1 MAVEVG
7 SKAPD
12 FTLVNQDRE
21 NVTLSQELGK
31 GNVVLAFF
39 PGAFS
44 GTCTKE
50 FCNFRDTMSNFS
62 NVNAKVLGIS
72 TDTFFALKAWDD
84 QQKLGFPLLSD
95 YNKEVI
101 NKYGVVNPDMIG
113 LKNIA
118 KRAVFVIDKSGVV
131 RYREVLEDARN
142 EPDYSK
148 LNEALGVAV
157 SRGREGRGQRAES
170 KDAYNLIVICSSS
183 LFPLPSLDDPHPR
196 HTQPVD
202 GLDA

>member
-1 MAVEVG
+1 MAVDVG

-31 GNVVLAFF
+31 GPVVLAFF

-50 FCNFRDTMSNFS
+50 LCTFRDTMSNFT
-62 NVNAKVLGIS
+62 NVNARVLGIC
-72 TDTFFALKAWDD
+72 TDTFFALKAWGD

-101 NKYGVVNPDMIG
+101 GKYGVVNPDMIG

-118 KRAVFVIDKSGVV
+118 KRAVFVIDKNGLV

-142 EPDYSK
+142 EPDYGK
-148 LNEALGVAV
+148 LNDAV
-157 SRGREGRGQRAES
+157 KNIG
-170 KDAYNLIVICSSS
+170 K
-183 LFPLPSLDDPHPR
+183 
-196 HTQPVD
+196 
-202 GLDA
+202 

>member
-1 MAVEVG
+1 MAVDVG
-7 SKAPD
+7 SKAPE

-21 NVTLSQELGK
+21 NVTLSQEYGK

-50 FCNFRDTMSNFS
+50 MCNFRDTMNNFKK
-62 NVNAKVLGIS
+62 VNAKVLGVS
-72 TDTFFALKAWDD
+72 TDTFFTLKAWDD

-118 KRAVFVIDKSGVV
+118 KRAVFVIDKTGAV

-142 EPDYSK
+142 EPDYVK
-148 LNEALGVAV
+148 LSEALGTI
-157 SRGREGRGQRAES
+157 G
-170 KDAYNLIVICSSS
+170 K
-183 LFPLPSLDDPHPR
+183 
-196 HTQPVD
+196 
-202 GLDA
+202 

>member
-31 GNVVLAFF
+31 GGVVLAFF

-50 FCNFRDTMSNFS
+50 MCTFRDSMSKFT
-62 NVNAKVLGIS
+62 NVNAKVLGVS
-72 TDTFFALKAWDD
+72 TDTFFALKAWGD
-84 QQKLGFPLLSD
+84 QQNLGFPLLSD
-95 YNKEVI
+95 YNKDVI

-118 KRAVFVIDKSGVV
+118 KRAVFVIDKDGVV
-131 RYREVLEDARN
+131 RYREVLDDARN
-142 EPDYSK
+142 EPDYAK
-148 LNEALGVAV
+148 INDAVATLG
-157 SRGREGRGQRAES
+157 
-170 KDAYNLIVICSSS
+170 K
-183 LFPLPSLDDPHPR
+183 
-196 HTQPVD
+196 
-202 GLDA
+202 